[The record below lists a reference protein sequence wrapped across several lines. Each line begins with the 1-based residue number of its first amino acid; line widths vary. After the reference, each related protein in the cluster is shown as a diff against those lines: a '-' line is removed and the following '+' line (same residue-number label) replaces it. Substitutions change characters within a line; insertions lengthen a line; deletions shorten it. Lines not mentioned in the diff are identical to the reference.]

1 MVEGKMRETIP
12 LNLSFKANRR
22 RKENSLKPHFSIP
35 VRMKDKLVGPMTRV
49 ETVTRKPDDPAP
61 RHGALDGARRT
72 TCTSIA
78 AFAVLQHSTHH
89 HHMRRASAHTGIR
102 RRRERHAA
110 RAHAPRDRPDEL
122 SRPGTRTGR
131 GQWQFGATE
140 PSKQRERETKS
151 IIRNDMNGIN
161 KINKPIDIY
170 TLHPNHIS
178 MFCLNGRPSHYE

>member
-1 MVEGKMRETIP
+1 LFP
-12 LNLSFKANRR
+12 LHLSFKAKRR
-22 RKENSLKPHFSIP
+22 RKIHLNLILQFLCYAHEGQ
-35 VRMKDKLVGPMTRV
+35 VGGGMTRV
-49 ETVTRKPDDPAP
+49 ETLTRKPDDPAP
-61 RHGALDGARRT
+61 RHGALDGTRRT
-72 TCTSIA
+72 TCRT
-78 AFAVLQHSTHH
+78 VR
-89 HHMRRASAHTGIR
+89 RRARVSRLSQYSSTARITTTCAHTGIR

-122 SRPGTRTGR
+122 TRPGTRTGR